1 MPEKRTTNG
10 AESGQASLIRVGG
23 LAIVVGMAI
32 HIVLNVVLKEF
43 PPDEATG
50 AELQEYLSREAGSWG
65 VIHGFRYVAF
75 LCIVLFAAGLFSRTC
90 CARST
95 RETGWGVV
103 GLLGAAIFVTN
114 GVITNGVEILAFLN
128 VPLIS
133 QSEDL
138 FWLLYRLTR
147 ILFTAEVVTWSVL
160 ILGFS
165 VAGWRSAT
173 IPRWLSALGFLQVSA
188 GMLSGVF
195 ITSALAGEWASI
207 PLDVASLAGLL
218 WFMSAGVYLLVRGD
232 SV

>member
-1 MPEKRTTNG
+1 
-10 AESGQASLIRVGG
+10 
-23 LAIVVGMAI
+23 
-32 HIVLNVVLKEF
+32 
-43 PPDEATG
+43 
-50 AELQEYLSREAGSWG
+50 
-65 VIHGFRYVAF
+65 
-75 LCIVLFAAGLFSRTC
+75 
-90 CARST
+90 
-95 RETGWGVV
+95 
-103 GLLGAAIFVTN
+103 
-114 GVITNGVEILAFLN
+114 
-128 VPLIS
+128 
-133 QSEDL
+133 
-138 FWLLYRLTR
+138 LYRLTR